1 MGAVTGMTGFGRGER
16 SGAYGT
22 VSVEARSVNG
32 KGLDLRLRLPAG
44 FDAVEPKF
52 RELAKQR
59 FNRGS
64 VTLNLTVA
72 PPEGAQGVRIDE
84 DRLGFYAK
92 AARRLYEHGAAA
104 AATAGELLAMKGVII
119 ADEADPTAETA
130 EALQAA
136 SLLAAAEALDSL
148 KTARDGEGAA
158 MVAVLTGHL
167 DEIEAVRADA
177 ASNAETLPAAIR
189 DRIKAKF
196 DELLPSGLD
205 PERLEQEAAMLAVKA
220 DIREELDRLT
230 AHIQAAHALLE
241 GGSPCGR
248 KLDFLAQEFNR
259 EANTLCSKSA
269 DPALTRTGLALK
281 AAVDRLREQVQNVE

>member
-1 MGAVTGMTGFGRGER
+1 MSKVTGMTGFGRGER

-32 KGLDLRLRLPAG
+32 KGLDLRLRLPNG
-44 FDAVEPKF
+44 FDAIEPKL
-52 RELAKQR
+52 RELAKAR

-64 VTLNLTVA
+64 VTINLAVT
-72 PPEGAQGVRIDE
+72 PPEGGQAVRIDE
-84 DRLGFYAK
+84 DRLSFYAK
-92 AARRLYEHGAAA
+92 AARRLYEQGAAA
-104 AATAGELLAMKGVII
+104 AATGGELLALKGVII
-119 ADEADPTAETA
+119 ADEAGPTPEDA

-136 SLLAAAEALDSL
+136 GLLAAAEALDSL
-148 KTARDGEGAA
+148 KAARDAEGAA

-167 DEIEAVRADA
+167 DEIEALRADA
-177 ASNAETLPAAIR
+177 ASNAEALPEAIKT
-189 DRIKAKF
+189 RIKAKF

-230 AHIQAAHALLE
+230 AHIEAAHVLLK
-241 GGSPCGR
+241 GGSPAGR

-269 DPALTRTGLALK
+269 HPALTRTGLALK